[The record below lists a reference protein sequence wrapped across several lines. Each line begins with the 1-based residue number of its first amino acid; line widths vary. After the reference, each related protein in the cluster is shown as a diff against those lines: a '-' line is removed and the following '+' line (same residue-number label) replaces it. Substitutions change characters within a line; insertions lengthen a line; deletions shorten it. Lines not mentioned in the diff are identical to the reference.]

1 MADNKYKLQFTLSN
15 GETINA
21 GEIVAPQGPKGDK
34 GDKGD
39 SADIPYSSSTPFMD
53 GVGSVGSAN
62 TVARGDHRHP
72 SDTSR
77 QEKLVSGE
85 NIKTINGQSV
95 LGSGDIPISGDIPAN
110 INTFTEVHDVLTLTA
125 SDTLNTLS
133 AKIVAL
139 GQSVIHVRA
148 NDTARAQ
155 VDRIMGNPS
164 TGGPPTSYCD
174 YWFKVLSEHLIYVL
188 FGYGGEWGIINYLY
202 NSAKHSPNEWS
213 MCPRWMPIDP
223 SKIAGGTADPLTL
236 ANGLNIGTLGSDNEM
251 PAYLKLTTSGIAY
264 MLGSSAVSNALF
276 SGGPIGNVKTINGQS
291 IYGTGDITFY
301 AHNISVVI
309 ELAIDASFSFQ
320 IISSSNL
327 NVNSLANLETLL
339 KSNNQVV
346 PAWGNCDM
354 ASTSS
359 GFVQAVSRV
368 NVYYIRADYLKTGD
382 PSLVTKSWT
391 TLTNGKDVSFTDYV
405 EIL

>member
-34 GDKGD
+34 GD

-53 GVGSVGSAN
+53 GIGSVGSAI

-77 QEKLVSGE
+77 QEKLVSGT

-95 LGSGDIPISGDIPAN
+95 LGSGDITISGDIPAN

-125 SDTLNTLS
+125 SDTLDTLS

-155 VDRIMGNPS
+155 VDRIMENPS

-174 YWFKVLSEHLIYVL
+174 YWFKVLSEHLIYVF
-188 FGYGGEWGIINYLY
+188 FGFGGEWGIINYLY
-202 NSAKHSPNEWS
+202 NSAQHSPNEWS

-223 SKIAGGTADPLTL
+223 SKLEAGVADPLTL
-236 ANGLNIGTLGSDNEM
+236 ANGLNIGTLGNDNVM
-251 PAYLKLTTSGIAY
+251 PLYLKLTTSGIVY
-264 MLGSSAVSNALF
+264 MMGSSAVSNALF
-276 SGGPIGNVKTINGQS
+276 SGGPIGNVKTLFSNQQS
-291 IYGTGDITFY
+291 IYGSGNIDLYKHNLIITAAAENISAIKALITFT
-301 AHNISVVI
+301 
-309 ELAIDASFSFQ
+309 
-320 IISSSNL
+320 SSSNTKIDSLPDLYTACSKFGEMQASGYVIRSGNVLSVYSVLCNSGDGIHYVDTPL
-327 NVNSLANLETLL
+327 N
-339 KSNNQVV
+339 
-346 PAWGNCDM
+346 
-354 ASTSS
+354 
-359 GFVQAVSRV
+359 
-368 NVYYIRADYLKTGD
+368 
-382 PSLVTKSWT
+382 
-391 TLTNGKDVSFTDYV
+391 DVSGIPWTAMTGVTIVDEV
-405 EIL
+405 TTV

>member
-34 GDKGD
+34 GD

-53 GVGSVGSAN
+53 GIGSVGSAN

-95 LGSGDIPISGDIPAN
+95 LGSGDITISGDIPAN

-174 YWFKVLSEHLIYVL
+174 YWFKVLSEHLIYVF
-188 FGYGGEWGIINYLY
+188 FGFGGEWGIINYLY
-202 NSAKHSPNEWS
+202 NSAQHSPNEWS

-223 SKIAGGTADPLTL
+223 SKLEAGVADPLTL
-236 ANGLNIGTLGSDNEM
+236 ANGLNIGTLGSDDEI
-251 PAYLKLTTSGIAY
+251 PSYLKLTTSGIAY
-264 MLGSSAVSNALF
+264 MLSSSAVSKALF
-276 SGGPIGNVKTINGQS
+276 SGGPIGNVKTLFGNQQS
-291 IYGTGDITFY
+291 IYGSGNIDLY
-301 AHNISVVI
+301 RHNITIKINKAGSQVAWI
-309 ELAIDASFSFQ
+309 STIL
-320 IISSSNL
+320 ISSSNTPIDSITDFFNTFNEL
-327 NVNSLANLETLL
+327 GYAYPCMGFAPDSNGVYQSVINVE
-339 KSNNQVV
+339 
-346 PAWGNCDM
+346 PR
-354 ASTSS
+354 SS
-359 GFVQAVSRV
+359 GGFSFAA
-368 NVYYIRADYLKTGD
+368 NG
-382 PSLVTKSWT
+382 PSFRWSDTSLNITVDDTVTT
-391 TLTNGKDVSFTDYV
+391 V
-405 EIL
+405 

>member
-21 GEIVAPQGPKGDK
+21 GEIVAPQGPK

-77 QEKLVSGE
+77 QEKLVSGT

-95 LGSGDIPISGDIPAN
+95 LGSGDITISGDIPAN
-110 INTFTEVHDVLTLTA
+110 INTFTEVNDVLTLTA
-125 SDTLNTLS
+125 SDTIHTLG

-139 GQSVIHVRA
+139 GQSVIHVKP

-164 TGGPPTSYCD
+164 TGGPPSSYCD
-174 YWFKVLSEHLIYVL
+174 YWFKVLSERLIYVF
-188 FGYGGEWGIINYLY
+188 FGYNGRWGIINYLY
-202 NSAKHSPNEWS
+202 NSSQHLSDNWS

-223 SKIAGGTADPLTL
+223 NNIEAGVADPLTL
-236 ANGLNIGTLGSDNEM
+236 ENGLNIGILGNDNVM
-251 PAYLKLTTSGIAY
+251 PSYLKLTTSGIAY

-276 SGGPIGNVKTINGQS
+276 SGGPIGNVKTLFGNQS
-291 IYGTGDITFY
+291 IYGSGNIDLYVHNLVIT
-301 AHNISVVI
+301 ATANNISALKV
-309 ELAIDASFSFQ
+309 LLRFP
-320 IISSSNL
+320 SSSNIKID
-327 NVNSLANLETLL
+327 SLADLYTACSKFGE
-339 KSNNQVV
+339 
-346 PAWGNCDM
+346 M
-354 ASTSS
+354 EASGYVTRAGKVCSVYSALCYSGDGVHFVESS
-359 GFVQAVSRV
+359 G
-368 NVYYIRADYLKTGD
+368 T
-382 PSLVTKSWT
+382 
-391 TLTNGKDVSFTDYV
+391 DVSGVAWTAMTGVTIADTV
-405 EIL
+405 TTV

>member
-1 MADNKYKLQFTLSN
+1 MATLEIPSN
-15 GETINA
+15 VKCI
-21 GEIVAPQGPKGDK
+21 
-34 GDKGD
+34 
-39 SADIPYSSSTPFMD
+39 
-53 GVGSVGSAN
+53 
-62 TVARGDHRHP
+62 
-72 SDTSR
+72 TSG
-77 QEKLVSGE
+77 QVPTTEKLKDGE
-85 NIKTINGQSV
+85 FAFGKVGGVAKLYGNVNGV
-95 LGSGDIPISGDIPAN
+95 IIDFTGDSGDIPAN
-110 INTFTEVHDVLTLTA
+110 INTFTEVHDVLTLTD

-139 GQSVIHVRA
+139 GQSVIRVRA

-188 FGYGGEWGIINYLY
+188 FGFGGEWGIINYLY
-202 NSAKHSPNEWS
+202 NSAQHSPNEWS

-236 ANGLNIGTLGSDNEM
+236 ANGLNIGTLGNDNEM
-251 PAYLKLTTSGIAY
+251 PSYLKLTTSGIAY

-291 IYGTGDITFY
+291 IYGTGDIAYY
-301 AHNISVVI
+301 AHNINVLISEGI
-309 ELAIDASFSFQ
+309 AADFSFQ

-327 NVNSLANLETLL
+327 NVNSLANLKTLL
-339 KSNNQVV
+339 KSNNQIV

-354 ASTSS
+354 VLTTMGA
-359 GFVQAVSRV
+359 VRAVSRT
-368 NVYYIRADYLKTGD
+368 NVYYLRGDYLKTGD
-382 PSLVTKSWT
+382 PSLVNKPWK
-391 TLTNGKDVSFTDYV
+391 TLIGSESVSFTDHV

>member
-34 GDKGD
+34 GD

-53 GVGSVGSAN
+53 GIGSVGSAI

-77 QEKLVSGE
+77 QEKLVSGT

-95 LGSGDIPISGDIPAN
+95 LGSGDITISGDIPAN

-174 YWFKVLSEHLIYVL
+174 YWFKVLSEHLIYVF
-188 FGYGGEWGIINYLY
+188 FGFGGEWGIINYLY
-202 NSAKHSPNEWS
+202 NSAQHSPNEWS

-223 SKIAGGTADPLTL
+223 SKLEAGVADPLTL
-236 ANGLNIGTLGSDNEM
+236 ANGLNIGTLGSDDEM
-251 PAYLKLTTSGIAY
+251 PSYLKLTTSGIAY

-276 SGGPIGNVKTINGQS
+276 SGGPIGNIKTLFGNQS
-291 IYGTGDITFY
+291 IYGTGNIDLY
-301 AHNISVVI
+301 KHNLMIRD
-309 ELAIDASFSFQ
+309 ELSTGLTSIYCQ
-320 IISSSNL
+320 IISSNNL
-327 NVNSLANLETLL
+327 NIDSLTDLQTILTNSELVCAFGYARVW
-339 KSNNQVV
+339 S
-346 PAWGNCDM
+346 D
-354 ASTSS
+354 ASRSVCGISKT
-359 GFVQAVSRV
+359 
-368 NVYYIRADYLKTGD
+368 NVYVIEGSGLIHTATWQLLSDYSNGLTFYD
-382 PSLVTKSWT
+382 TVTT
-391 TLTNGKDVSFTDYV
+391 V
-405 EIL
+405 

>member
-77 QEKLVSGE
+77 QEKLVSGT

-95 LGSGDIPISGDIPAN
+95 LGSGDITISGDIPAN
-110 INTFTEVHDVLTLTA
+110 INTFTEVNDVLTLTA
-125 SDTLNTLS
+125 SDTIHTLG

-139 GQSVIHVRA
+139 GQSVIHVKP

-164 TGGPPTSYCD
+164 TGGPPSSYCD
-174 YWFKVLSEHLIYVL
+174 YWFKVLSERLIYVF
-188 FGYGGEWGIINYLY
+188 FGYNGRWGITNYLY
-202 NSAKHSPNEWS
+202 NSSKYSSDNWS

-223 SKIAGGTADPLTL
+223 NNIEAGVADPLTL
-236 ANGLNIGTLGSDNEM
+236 ANGLNIGTLGNDNVM
-251 PAYLKLTTSGIAY
+251 PLYLKLTTSGIAY

-276 SGGPIGNVKTINGQS
+276 SGGPIGNVKTLFGKS
-291 IYGTGDITFY
+291 IYGSGNIDLY
-301 AHNISVVI
+301 RHNIRIEAVKDGSQFGWFNVI
-309 ELAIDASFSFQ
+309 H
-320 IISSSNL
+320 ISSSNTPID
-327 NVNSLANLETLL
+327 SLTDFFNTFDALGYSYPVTGYCFNDN
-339 KSNNQVV
+339 KSERFAIYIVE
-346 PAWGNCDM
+346 PR
-354 ASTSS
+354 SS
-359 GFVQAVSRV
+359 GGVGCTGNGAGWHWNDTSLTFVI
-368 NVYYIRADYLKTGD
+368 YDT
-382 PSLVTKSWT
+382 VTM
-391 TLTNGKDVSFTDYV
+391 V
-405 EIL
+405 